1 MKTVFDTP
9 EDIAL
14 LERFLSLAVIHTE
27 RIFDPAYSQLA
38 AMEYRDAMIHWRA
51 KLYEWLEC
59 EDPNLAAIEWIK
71 AQVLKGDGE
80 CSSPPLIKK
89 A

>member
-14 LERFLSLAVIHTE
+14 LERFLSLAAMHTE
-27 RIFDPAYSQLA
+27 RIFEPAYSQQAVL
-38 AMEYRDAMIHWRA
+38 EYRNIMIEWRA

-59 EDPNLAAIEWIK
+59 EDPNLQTIEWIK
-71 AQVLKGDGE
+71 QQVLKGDGE

-89 A
+89 V